1 MHPCTSSRR
10 TTLRDCDRQARRG
23 SAIFAETSRWLEHG
37 KSTPRRIAREAE
49 AARVPSR
56 GFSDATQL
64 AIIDR
69 PIHPGRWPLRVFPL
83 AESFPIFV
91 HFLPNLSSDSALSG
105 GSAVVID
112 VLRATTA
119 MVQALAAGCRRVLP
133 CLEIDEARSLAASL
147 PEGSALL
154 AGERQGLPIEGFQ
167 FGNSP
172 SGFTPESCGGRDV
185 VMTTTNG
192 TKALLASLA
201 AERVYVAAFVN
212 RTAMEQELADGT
224 RPVHLI
230 CAGTDGLVSLED
242 SLFAGALAAGLTR
255 SGQAGELANDEAR
268 MLVRLWNSL
277 GVDEAIGHDTA
288 LLLLAEVLREGRGGR
303 RVHAIGLEL
312 DLLDSCRIDRF
323 DLVAEV
329 ERDPTRV
336 VRKH

>member
-1 MHPCTSSRR
+1 
-10 TTLRDCDRQARRG
+10 
-23 SAIFAETSRWLEHG
+23 
-37 KSTPRRIAREAE
+37 
-49 AARVPSR
+49 
-56 GFSDATQL
+56 
-64 AIIDR
+64 
-69 PIHPGRWPLRVFPL
+69 
-83 AESFPIFV
+83 
-91 HFLPNLSSDSALSG
+91 
-105 GSAVVID
+105 
-112 VLRATTA
+112 
-119 MVQALAAGCRRVLP
+119 
-133 CLEIDEARSLAASL
+133 
-147 PEGSALL
+147 
-154 AGERQGLPIEGFQ
+154 
-167 FGNSP
+167 
-172 SGFTPESCGGRDV
+172 
-185 VMTTTNG
+185 MTTTNG

-336 VRKH
+336 VRKR